1 MISFFY
7 QKSPY
12 KKSWSYAHP
21 FSIKTK
27 ISAPEWGAWLGLD
40 TSLQRMIATLK
51 NMRKYTSNGLN
62 EIRKTWKRSRLET
75 SNPGWLEN
83 IFSKKL
89 SFLLSTTYR
98 LQINLK

>member
-51 NMRKYTSNGLN
+51 NMRKYTRNGLN
-62 EIRKTWKRSRLET
+62 EIRRKHGSDRVWKHLSRVAGEYFFKET
-75 SNPGWLEN
+75 V
-83 IFSKKL
+83 IFA
-89 SFLLSTTYR
+89 
-98 LQINLK
+98 